1 MEKKKELCRNCGA
14 RYARCKKCNERFCFR
29 CAFKLG
35 AYDNPYD
42 LPLKDK
48 TACPECAR
56 DIGAGISI
64 YFSGE
69 KNTL

>member
-35 AYDNPYD
+35 AYDTPYN
-42 LPLKDK
+42 LKEIKD
-48 TACPECAR
+48 TTVCPKCLHSSNKSNKR
-56 DIGAGISI
+56 NVGII
-64 YFSGE
+64 AP
-69 KNTL
+69 